1 MRYTIPTFL
10 ALIFAFLFVFASSSY
25 AQTST
30 SSPSATV
37 TPKPAAQ
44 TVEYELPYPGM
55 LPDNPLYNL
64 KALRDR
70 IIEFLISNP
79 YKKAEFY
86 LLSSDKRFNSGYYL
100 VMKDKDDMGVL
111 YISKSNNYMN
121 MGISEAYKAKEE
133 GTQILQKM
141 KLSIKKHQQLI
152 DDIEEKVDQKN
163 KTKLK
168 YESERLGK
176 MSSLIK

>member
-10 ALIFAFLFVFASSSY
+10 ALIFAFLFVFARPSF
-25 AQTST
+25 AQTPT
-30 SSPSATV
+30 SSLSPTV
-37 TPKPAAQ
+37 TPTPVSEA
-44 TVEYELPYPGM
+44 VEYELPYPGM

-121 MGISEAYKAKEE
+121 MGISEAYKAKEQ

-152 DDIEEKVDQKN
+152 QDIEEKVDQKN

-168 YESERLGK
+168 YESERLDK